1 MTLIVQSLI
10 QSVILLAIF
19 LGFIGKFKAGVF
31 FDNFAFEMF
40 VTLFMTLTAA
50 TALGLVIS
58 SLVHSGDKAM
68 TIAPFVLII
77 QLLFSGILFDLKG
90 ITKYISYVTIS
101 RWSVGALGS
110 ITKINKMKTSQA
122 VDPDIDPALRAL
134 MKNPKDALFTI
145 SKAAVLHDW
154 EVLLLMSILCLC
166 LGGIILRRLKYDR
179 R

>member
-1 MTLIVQSLI
+1 MENSKPGI
-10 QSVILLAIF
+10 
-19 LGFIGKFKAGVF
+19 F

-40 VTLFMTLTAA
+40 LTLFMTLTASR
-50 TALGLVIS
+50 ALGLVIS

-122 VDPDIDPALRAL
+122 VDPED
-134 MKNPKDALFTI
+134 
-145 SKAAVLHDW
+145 
-154 EVLLLMSILCLC
+154 
-166 LGGIILRRLKYDR
+166 
-179 R
+179 